1 MTGHGSKSDFI
12 GGTASLMTFP
22 ERGIVVA
29 VTTNISFADTKSVA
43 LRIAEVFAEQRKNTA
58 GK

>member
-1 MTGHGSKSDFI
+1 MASHGTKADFI

-29 VTTNISFADTKSVA
+29 VTTNISFANTASIA
-43 LRIAEVFAEQRKNTA
+43 QRIANVFAEQAANPVK
-58 GK
+58 